1 MITLRG
7 CIVFVFQPFLRSTAS
22 NQRRHHFLRRGD
34 AGPAD
39 GTLPPHFFLDS
50 VARPPSVQATVAERV
65 AARQVQVV
73 VRVLEAFPARAVIDD
88 CGSSALTCGET
99 MSLVHAAFSVDV
111 DYDCAPPSSISITRP
126 RLGTQM
132 TYCKQILRCP
142 AACSPTASLALASS
156 SDCASRKPFTSFLA
170 SSLFVVAPS
179 GKSRSRVFAM
189 VSGLVYEGGEE
200 GAQQK
205 GGSDM

>member
-1 MITLRG
+1 MSSSLF
-7 CIVFVFQPFLRSTAS
+7 FVA
-22 NQRRHHFLRRGD
+22 RHPISVVTISFDGGILALQVGHFLLIFV
-34 AGPAD
+34 
-39 GTLPPHFFLDS
+39 GT

-65 AARQVQVV
+65 AALQVQLV

-142 AACSPTASLALASS
+142 AACSPTASRGARCIIVRLVHSQIEVP
-156 SDCASRKPFTSFLA
+156 RKKTVRRRRPRRRACTIG
-170 SSLFVVAPS
+170 SLVEVEE
-179 GKSRSRVFAM
+179 GKS
-189 VSGLVYEGGEE
+189 
-200 GAQQK
+200 
-205 GGSDM
+205 